1 VEIHIQNYISRFT
14 FLLSGDQNS
23 GITMKSLLRCM
34 GLALVLCYAA
44 AAPAQYA
51 IPLAKLT
58 NIPVEVMPAQ
68 NNDRLMAAEKKAEG
82 PGRAPEFAV
91 AIPVKIRPG
100 SSGAWDVEGRT
111 SVWRTRISSPGALT
125 LNLGFTE
132 YNLPE
137 GAELFLVTP
146 TERFGPMTSAD
157 NEDHN
162 QLWTPMLD
170 GDEIMVELRVP
181 TSSIRQV
188 QLNLSFVNHDF
199 RGVNKL
205 LSGACN
211 LDVVCGEANGFGI
224 VEQYRDIIRSVA
236 ALTRGGTGFCTGFL
250 VNNANNDGAPL
261 FVTANHCGVDEGNAP
276 SLVTIWNFENQTCR
290 NPNSSASG
298 ANGNGSTS
306 TVNMGAIHLASNPA
320 SDMTIVMLDDP
331 VNPAANAFFAGW
343 DAREEL
349 PADTMI
355 AIHHPRVEEKRISF
369 SFQDPYRVEG
379 ISSFPNPEGNQIAIP
394 DWDIGTTEGGSSG
407 SPVFDRFKRVRGQ
420 LFGGGA
426 ACGNDAYDAYGYFFN
441 SWEGGGDP
449 NSRLKDWLDPCGT
462 GMMFMDGFEASNIP
476 TTLVAEN
483 NCAGGCNT
491 LDNTLSFVLG
501 NDFPVGTILEVV
513 SATAGISPTLSTTTA
528 TGGDMVN
535 LLVPGSLDVATGD
548 YEVTVRATGGGAT
561 DDITFSLTLISG
573 VFDGPMPSEP
583 ADGATE
589 VLPGNPINWMA
600 VNNALGYDF
609 ELSDVSD
616 FSNILI
622 AAPGTANNRVT
633 IANPL
638 DGDVTYYWRVR
649 TINDCGAGE
658 WVEYSYTTADISCAA
673 SEGLDL
679 PADISPDGGDVVVFV
694 DLEIVESF
702 DVASL
707 EVNVDIAHTYIGDL
721 SASLV
726 SPEGTEISLFGRISD
741 GGCSG
746 ENMLVTFTDVAELTH
761 EDFLLACTD
770 EEVSTQGVFQ
780 AIEPLSTFQGEPASG
795 TWTLI
800 LNDNAGQDGG
810 AVMGFSILFCTS
822 GDIVDFSIRTE
833 TQSLEVCETGTSSV
847 GLELGVDYAGDLG
860 LRVEAGG
867 QTLDNYT
874 FNYNSEDQTV
884 TVDFAAWTLLGE
896 GDYTLT
902 FTVINADGAERDL
915 SLPLRVEIGVVEAT
929 LASPEDNVEV
939 LEGDITFNWDASAGA
954 TSYVLQYSINAD
966 FSVITYEEEMNVT
979 IRTLTDLPIGD
990 IVFWR
995 VVASN
1000 DCGEAI
1006 SAVRQL
1012 RIIPNGI
1019 HDFGAGRE
1027 LSVYPNP
1034 VKGQLTV
1041 EATGNWPSGVK
1052 AILFDATGRQLAE
1065 YGLNGS
1071 GRVQWDLGAIPA
1083 GVYYLRFASL
1093 GLERTERLV
1102 VLP

>member
-1 VEIHIQNYISRFT
+1 
-14 FLLSGDQNS
+14 
-23 GITMKSLLRCM
+23 MKSFLRCL
-34 GLALVLCYAA
+34 GLVLALCYAA
-44 AAPAQYA
+44 AIPAQYA
-51 IPLAKLT
+51 ISPAKLA

-68 NNDRLMAAEKKAEG
+68 NNARLMAAEEKAER

-100 SSGAWDVEGRT
+100 SSGAWDVEGST

-132 YNLPE
+132 YNLPA

-181 TSSIRQV
+181 TASIPQV

-211 LDVVCGEANGFGI
+211 LDVICGAANGFGI
-224 VEQYRDIIRSVA
+224 VDQYRDIIRSVA
-236 ALTRGGTGFCTGFL
+236 ALFRNGTGFCTGFL
-250 VNNANNDGAPL
+250 VNNANNDGTPL
-261 FVTANHCGVDEGNAP
+261 FMTANHCGVDAGNAP
-276 SLVTIWNFENQTCR
+276 SLVAVWNFENQTCR
-290 NPNSSASG
+290 KPNSSASG

-379 ISSFPNPEGNQIAIP
+379 ISSVSDPDGNHIAIP

-407 SPVFDRFKRVRGQ
+407 SPIFDRFKRVRGQ

-426 ACGNDAYDAYGYFFN
+426 ACGNDDFDSYGYFFN
-441 SWEGGGDP
+441 SWEGGGSP
-449 NSRLKDWLDPCGT
+449 ETRLKDWLDPCGT
-462 GMMFMDGFEASNIP
+462 GTMFMDGFEASSIP
-476 TTLVAEN
+476 TTLVAES
-483 NCAGGCNT
+483 NCTGGCNT

-501 NDFPVGTILEVV
+501 DGFPDGTTLEVV
-513 SATAGISPTLSTTTA
+513 SSTAGISPTLSTTTA
-528 TGGDMVN
+528 AGGDVVN
-535 LLVPGSLDVATGD
+535 LVVPGSLDVATGD

-561 DDITFSLTLISG
+561 DDITFNLTLISG
-573 VFDGPMPSEP
+573 LFAAPTTAVPVDE
-583 ADGATE
+583 ATD
-589 VLPGNPINWMA
+589 VLPSAPISWNP
-600 VNNALGYDF
+600 VDNALGYDF
-609 ELSDVSD
+609 QLSDVSD
-616 FSNILI
+616 FSTILLPVLNTELSRVNII
-622 AAPGTANNRVT
+622 
-633 IANPL
+633 NPL
-638 DGDVTYYWRVR
+638 DGNVTYYWRVR
-649 TINDCGAGE
+649 TINDCGPGE
-658 WVEYSYTTADISCAA
+658 WAEYSFTTADITCAA
-673 SEGLDL
+673 SESVNV
-679 PADISPDGGDVVVFV
+679 PAAISSEGNDVEVFV
-694 DLEIVESF
+694 DLEVAESF
-702 DVASL
+702 EVASL
-707 EVNVDIAHTYIGDL
+707 EVNVDITHTYVGDL
-721 SASLV
+721 SARLV
-726 SPEGTEISLFGRISD
+726 SPEGTEISLFGRIDD
-741 GGCSG
+741 GACPG
-746 ENMLVTFTDVAELTH
+746 ENMLVTFTDSAPLTQ
-761 EDFLLACTD
+761 EDFLNACNPGEISTEGTFQPAQPLA
-770 EEVSTQGVFQ
+770 
-780 AIEPLSTFQGEPASG
+780 TFQGEPGSG

-800 LNDNAGQDGG
+800 VNDNAGLDGG
-810 AVMGFSILFCTS
+810 SVTGFSVLFCTT
-822 GDIVDFSIRTE
+822 GDIADFSVRSD
-833 TQSLEVCETGTSSV
+833 TQSLEVCETGGSSV
-847 GLELGVDYAGDLG
+847 GLELGNDFTGDVG
-860 LRVEAGG
+860 LRIDAGG
-867 QTLDNYT
+867 QMLDNYT
-874 FNYNSEDQTV
+874 FNYSAEDQIV
-884 TVDFAAWTLLGE
+884 TVDFTAWTLLGQ

-902 FTVINADGAERDL
+902 FTVINGDGTENDF
-915 SLPLRVEIGVVEAT
+915 SLPLRVEVGVAEAT

-954 TSYVLQYSINAD
+954 TSYVLQYSTNAD
-966 FSVITYEEEMNVT
+966 FSVITYEEEMSGT
-979 IRTLTDLPIGD
+979 IRTLVDVPAGD
-990 IVFWR
+990 VIFWR
-995 VVASN
+995 VIARN
-1000 DCGEAI
+1000 DCGDAI
-1006 SAVRQL
+1006 SPVRQF

-1034 VKGQLTV
+1034 VKGQLMV
-1041 EATGNWPSGVK
+1041 EATGNWPAVVN
-1052 AILFDATGRQLAE
+1052 AVLFDATGRRLAE
-1065 YGLNGS
+1065 YKLNGG
-1071 GRVQWDLGAIPA
+1071 GRAQWDLGAIPA